1 MEPERVQALRDTK
14 ALYDE
19 GILDEAEYK
28 AKKKELL
35 AAPPAKALDDCAF
48 VAPKKTEQIFEP
60 STAFERRKGLGA
72 RRGWDARITRDPEDA
87 QEIAELV
94 NKAYAADFGSGGFRE
109 GTTLITTKDVESDF
123 NDPAVS
129 WLVVE
134 AISDEALL
142 ACVRT
147 RFVGGR
153 ESGNRLA
160 VFDCL
165 ASSKTSGDAG
175 AAALNTAES
184 AARAHGCCACNVE
197 VPTPRISDRK
207 TLEEAGYAAVGPALK
222 LTGTST
228 TYATLQKKLGE
239 APPPPP
245 PPKRK
250 LGVASSSQQFVA
262 APSPPVE
269 AQLELCSAL
278 QGLGKLL
285 DGGGGDASTKKKNP
299 DDAKLEGLV
308 GDLIGALKTDAGKRD
323 FERLAA
329 AQNSEEDLAAK
340 SPFPG
345 FVARPPGERKSFS
358 GRGPASVEVNEPRAF
373 VELLASDSRFTRG
386 KE

>member
-35 AAPPAKALDDCAF
+35 AAPPAKTFDECAF

-87 QEIAELV
+87 SEISELV
-94 NKAYAADFGSGGFRE
+94 NKAYERDFGSGGFRE
-109 GTTLITTKDVESDF
+109 GTQIITTKDVESDF

-197 VPTPRISDRK
+197 VPTPRVSDRT
-207 TLEEAGYAAVGPALK
+207 TLEAAGYAAVGPALK
-222 LTGTST
+222 LPGTST

-245 PPKRK
+245 SKRK
-250 LGVASSSQQFVA
+250 LGVTSSSQQFVA

-285 DGGGGDASTKKKNP
+285 DGDDTKTKKNP
-299 DDAKLEGLV
+299 ADAKLEGLV

-345 FVARPPGERKSFS
+345 FVPRPPGERRSFS

>member
-87 QEIAELV
+87 AEISELV

-184 AARAHGCCACNVE
+184 AARARVLC
-197 VPTPRISDRK
+197 
-207 TLEEAGYAAVGPALK
+207 
-222 LTGTST
+222 
-228 TYATLQKKLGE
+228 LQRRG
-239 APPPPP
+239 A
-245 PPKRK
+245 
-250 LGVASSSQQFVA
+250 
-262 APSPPVE
+262 
-269 AQLELCSAL
+269 
-278 QGLGKLL
+278 
-285 DGGGGDASTKKKNP
+285 DASYF
-299 DDAKLEGLV
+299 G
-308 GDLIGALKTDAGKRD
+308 
-323 FERLAA
+323 
-329 AQNSEEDLAAK
+329 
-340 SPFPG
+340 
-345 FVARPPGERKSFS
+345 
-358 GRGPASVEVNEPRAF
+358 
-373 VELLASDSRFTRG
+373 
-386 KE
+386 

>member
-60 STAFERRKGLGA
+60 STDFE
-72 RRGWDARITRDPEDA
+72 
-87 QEIAELV
+87 
-94 NKAYAADFGSGGFRE
+94 SGGFRE

-134 AISDEALL
+134 EISDEALL

-197 VPTPRISDRK
+197 VPTPRVSDRT
-207 TLEEAGYAAVGPALK
+207 TLEKAGYAAVGPALK
-222 LTGTST
+222 LPGSST

-285 DGGGGDASTKKKNP
+285 DGGDDTKTKKNP
-299 DDAKLEGLV
+299 ADAKLEGLV

-345 FVARPPGERKSFS
+345 FVPRPPGERRSFS

-373 VELLASDSRFTRG
+373 VELLASDSRFTR
-386 KE
+386 

>member
-35 AAPPAKALDDCAF
+35 AAPPAKALDECAF

-87 QEIAELV
+87 AEISELV

-109 GTTLITTKDVESDF
+109 GTQLITTKDVESDF

-197 VPTPRISDRK
+197 VPTPRVSDRT
-207 TLEEAGYAAVGPALK
+207 TLEAAGYAAAGPALK
-222 LTGTST
+222 LPGSST
-228 TYATLQKKLGE
+228 TYATLQKKLGST
-239 APPPPP
+239 PPP

-285 DGGGGDASTKKKNP
+285 DGDDTKTKKNP
-299 DDAKLEGLV
+299 ADAKLEGLV

-345 FVARPPGERKSFS
+345 FVPRPPGERRSFS

>member
-35 AAPPAKALDDCAF
+35 AAPPAKTFDECAF
-48 VAPKKTEQIFEP
+48 VAPKKTEQLFEP

-207 TLEEAGYAAVGPALK
+207 TLEAAGYAAVGPALK
-222 LTGTST
+222 LPGSST
-228 TYATLQKKLGE
+228 TYATTFAGCE
-239 APPPPP
+239 RMARSMMPS
-245 PPKRK
+245 RMV
-250 LGVASSSQQFVA
+250 VASTS
-262 APSPPVE
+262 
-269 AQLELCSAL
+269 L
-278 QGLGKLL
+278 
-285 DGGGGDASTKKKNP
+285 
-299 DDAKLEGLV
+299 
-308 GDLIGALKTDAGKRD
+308 R
-323 FERLAA
+323 
-329 AQNSEEDLAAK
+329 
-340 SPFPG
+340 
-345 FVARPPGERKSFS
+345 
-358 GRGPASVEVNEPRAF
+358 
-373 VELLASDSRFTRG
+373 
-386 KE
+386 

>member
-28 AKKKELL
+28 AKKRELL
-35 AAPPAKALDDCAF
+35 AAPPAKTFDECAF
-48 VAPKKTEQIFEP
+48 VAPKKTEQTFEP

-87 QEIAELV
+87 SEIAELV
-94 NKAYAADFGSGGFRE
+94 NKAYAADFGAAGFRE
-109 GTTLITTKDVESDF
+109 GTQIITTKDVESDF

-207 TLEEAGYAAVGPALK
+207 TLETAGYAAVGPALK
-222 LTGTST
+222 LPGTST

-245 PPKRK
+245 SKRK
-250 LGVASSSQQFVA
+250 LGVTSSSQQFVA

-269 AQLELCSAL
+269 AQLEICSAL

-285 DGGGGDASTKKKNP
+285 DGDDTKTKKNP
-299 DDAKLEGLV
+299 ADAKLEGLV

-329 AQNSEEDLAAK
+329 AQNGDEDLAAK

-345 FVARPPGERKSFS
+345 FVPRPPGERRSFS

>member
-35 AAPPAKALDDCAF
+35 AAPPKQNVLDDCAF

-87 QEIAELV
+87 AEISELV
-94 NKAYAADFGSGGFRE
+94 NKAYERDFGSGGFRE

-207 TLEEAGYAAVGPALK
+207 TLEAAGYAAVGPSLK
-222 LTGTST
+222 LPGSST

-245 PPKRK
+245 KRK
-250 LGVASSSQQFVA
+250 LGVTSSSQQFVA

-285 DGGGGDASTKKKNP
+285 DGGGDAPTKKKNP
-299 DDAKLEGLV
+299 ADAKLEGLV

-329 AQNSEEDLAAK
+329 AQNGEEDLAAK

-345 FVARPPGERKSFS
+345 FVPRPPGERRSFS

>member
-35 AAPPAKALDDCAF
+35 AAPPAKTFDECAF

-87 QEIAELV
+87 SEISELV
-94 NKAYAADFGSGGFRE
+94 NKAYERDFGSGGFRE

-207 TLEEAGYAAVGPALK
+207 TLEAAGYAAVGPSLK
-222 LTGTST
+222 LPGSST

-245 PPKRK
+245 KRK
-250 LGVASSSQQFVA
+250 LGVTSSSQQFVA

-285 DGGGGDASTKKKNP
+285 DGGGDTKPKKNP
-299 DDAKLEGLV
+299 ADAKLEGLV

-329 AQNSEEDLAAK
+329 AQNGEEDLAAK

-345 FVARPPGERKSFS
+345 FVPRPPGERRSFS

>member
-87 QEIAELV
+87 CEIAELV

-197 VPTPRISDRK
+197 VPTPRVSDRT
-207 TLEEAGYAAVGPALK
+207 TLEAAGYKAVGPALK
-222 LTGTST
+222 LPGTST

-245 PPKRK
+245 KRK
-250 LGVASSSQQFVA
+250 LGVTSSSQQFVA

-285 DGGGGDASTKKKNP
+285 DGGDASSKKKNP
-299 DDAKLEGLV
+299 ADAKLEGLV

-329 AQNSEEDLAAK
+329 AQNGEEDLAAK

-345 FVARPPGERKSFS
+345 FVPRPPGERRSFS

>member
-207 TLEEAGYAAVGPALK
+207 TLEAAGYAAVGPALK
-222 LTGTST
+222 LPGTST
-228 TYATLQKKLGE
+228 TYATLQKKLGD

-245 PPKRK
+245 SKRK
-250 LGVASSSQQFVA
+250 LGVTSSSQQFVA

-269 AQLELCSAL
+269 AQLELSSAL

-285 DGGGGDASTKKKNP
+285 DGDDTKTKKNP
-299 DDAKLEGLV
+299 ADAKLEGLV

-345 FVARPPGERKSFS
+345 FVPRPPGERRSFS

>member
-35 AAPPAKALDDCAF
+35 AAPPAKTFDECAF

-87 QEIAELV
+87 SEISELV
-94 NKAYAADFGSGGFRE
+94 NKAYERDFGSGGFRE
-109 GTTLITTKDVESDF
+109 GTQLITTKDVEADF
-123 NDPAVS
+123 NDPSIS

-197 VPTPRISDRK
+197 VPTPRVSDRT
-207 TLEEAGYAAVGPALK
+207 TLEAAGYAAVGPALK
-222 LTGTST
+222 LPGTST

-239 APPPPP
+239 APPP

-285 DGGGGDASTKKKNP
+285 DGGDDTKTKKNP
-299 DDAKLEGLV
+299 ADAKLEGLV

-345 FVARPPGERKSFS
+345 FVARPPGERRSFS

>member
-87 QEIAELV
+87 SEIAELV
-94 NKAYAADFGSGGFRE
+94 NKAYAADFGAAGFRE
-109 GTTLITTKDVESDF
+109 GTQIITTKDVESDF

-197 VPTPRISDRK
+197 VPTPRVSDRK
-207 TLEEAGYAAVGPALK
+207 TLEAAGYAAVGPALK
-222 LTGTST
+222 LPGTST

-245 PPKRK
+245 KRK
-250 LGVASSSQQFVA
+250 LGVTSSSQQFVA

-285 DGGGGDASTKKKNP
+285 DGDDTKTKKNP
-299 DDAKLEGLV
+299 ADAKLEGLV

-329 AQNSEEDLAAK
+329 AQNGDEDLAAK

-345 FVARPPGERKSFS
+345 FVPRPPGERRSFS

>member
-35 AAPPAKALDDCAF
+35 AAPPAKTFDECAF

-87 QEIAELV
+87 SEIAELV
-94 NKAYAADFGSGGFRE
+94 NKAYAADFGTGGFRE
-109 GTTLITTKDVESDF
+109 GTQLITTKDVEADF

-197 VPTPRISDRK
+197 VPTPRVSDRT
-207 TLEEAGYAAVGPALK
+207 TLEGAGYAAVGPALK
-222 LTGTST
+222 LPGSST

-245 PPKRK
+245 KRK
-250 LGVASSSQQFVA
+250 LGVTSSSQQFVA

-285 DGGGGDASTKKKNP
+285 DGGDDASTKKKNP
-299 DDAKLEGLV
+299 ADAKLEGLV

-329 AQNSEEDLAAK
+329 AQNGEKDLAAK

-345 FVARPPGERKSFS
+345 FVPRPPGERRSFS